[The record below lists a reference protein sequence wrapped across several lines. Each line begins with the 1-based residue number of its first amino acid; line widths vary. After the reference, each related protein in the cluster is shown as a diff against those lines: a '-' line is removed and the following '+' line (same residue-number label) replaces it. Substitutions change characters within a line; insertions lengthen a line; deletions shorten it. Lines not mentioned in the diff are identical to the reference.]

1 MRRIAFHVNRDKPG
15 ADSVRRR
22 LAELAVSLGIAI
34 ADGPGDAPDAV
45 VVLGGDG
52 TMLSAVHRFP
62 GIPLLG
68 LNLGSLGYLAGVE
81 TPHFEDA
88 MRALALEDYEV
99 SRRTTL
105 RVGDAVALNEIVV
118 SRGVSGHAVR
128 LELSVD
134 GRVATRL
141 SADGLVVATPTGST
155 AYSLAAGG
163 PILMPDS
170 KAFAVTPI
178 CPHAL
183 ASRPLVVPDTARL
196 AVRACLRERGEMLSV
211 FADGSRVREIGDGE
225 TVEVA
230 RADVSVPLIQL
241 RGYDSYEVLSR
252 KLGWNG
258 SGSWLEN
265 EAKAT

>member
-15 ADSVRRR
+15 ADSVCRS
-22 LAELAVSLGIAI
+22 LADLAVSLGL
-34 ADGPGDAPDAV
+34 DGVAGQDGSPDAV
-45 VVLGGDG
+45 VALGGDG

-62 GIPLLG
+62 GVPLLG

-81 TPHFEDA
+81 SPHFEEA
-88 MRALALEDYEV
+88 MQALASGDFEV
-99 SRRTTL
+99 SRRTAL
-105 RVGDAVALNEIVV
+105 RVDGAVALNEVVV

-128 LELSVD
+128 LELLVN

-141 SADGLVVATPTGST
+141 SADGIVVATPTGST

-170 KAFAVTPI
+170 GAFAVTPI

-183 ASRPLVVPDTARL
+183 ASRPLVVPDAARI
-196 AVRACLRERGEMLSV
+196 AVRSLSRSDGEVLAV
-211 FADGSRVREIGDGE
+211 FADGALVREIGSGDS
-225 TVEVA
+225 VEIA
-230 RADVSVPLIQL
+230 RAEVSVPMIQL
-241 RGYDSYEVLSR
+241 RGYDPYEVLSR

-258 SGSWLEN
+258 SCV
-265 EAKAT
+265 K